1 MKKRILLKRPGV
13 LVCAVMLLTLISTP
27 VLAQEYT
34 AKDLNEQL
42 VMGTL
47 WYQRSAEMRALS
59 YQAFNMARLVFD
71 LDLQKGPSSKTRAVA
86 VDIDET
92 VLDNSPYEAGLVGMD
107 YGYPKGWDQWIY
119 AARAEALP
127 GAVEF
132 LRYVREKGGDVYYIS
147 NRKDKFHDATVRN
160 LKKLGFPQ
168 VDEDHLL
175 LRTSTSDK
183 APRRNRV
190 TSNHNIIILMGDNLN
205 DFDNIF
211 RGKAMNVRMAAV
223 ELMKEHFGSKFIV
236 LPNPMYGDWEGAA
249 YSYNWGLND
258 KEKSDTRKKALITW
272 NLP

>member
-1 MKKRILLKRPGV
+1 MKKKVLFERLGILFI
-13 LVCAVMLLTLISTP
+13 AVTLFSMISLP
-27 VLAQEYT
+27 LCAQEYST
-34 AKDLNEQL
+34 KDLNEQL

-59 YQAFNMARLVFD
+59 YQAFNMARMVFD
-71 LDLQKGPSSKTRAVA
+71 MDLEKGPSSKPRAVV

-107 YGYPKGWDQWIY
+107 YGYPKGWDEWIY
-119 AARAEALP
+119 AAQAKALP

-132 LRYVREKGGDVYYIS
+132 LRYVREKGGDVYYLS
-147 NRKDKFHDATVRN
+147 NRKAKFHDATLKN
-160 LKKLGFPQ
+160 LKRLGFPQ
-168 VDEDHLL
+168 ADDEHLL
-175 LRTSTSDK
+175 LRTKTSDK
-183 APRRNRV
+183 APRRNMV
-190 TSNHNIIILMGDNLN
+190 TKDHNIVILMGDNLN

-211 RGKAMNVRMAAV
+211 RKKGMDVRMAAV
-223 ELMKEHFGSKFIV
+223 DLMKEHFGSKFIV

-249 YSYNWGLND
+249 YNYNWGLKD